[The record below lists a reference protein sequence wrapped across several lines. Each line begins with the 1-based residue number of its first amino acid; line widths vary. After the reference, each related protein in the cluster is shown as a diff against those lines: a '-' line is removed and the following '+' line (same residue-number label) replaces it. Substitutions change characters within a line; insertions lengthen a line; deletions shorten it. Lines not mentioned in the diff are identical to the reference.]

1 MPQLYADRR
10 AAFLTQHGKETLIG
24 PMLQT
29 KLGCQVIR
37 AEGYDTDRLG
47 TFSGEVP
54 RLESQLQT
62 AKRKARIGMELLGM
76 PLGLASEGAFVPDP
90 FGGMLPWNIELL
102 VWIDDERQLEV
113 IGMAQG
119 PARSLQ
125 RTVQDEAALMQFAQE
140 AGFPD
145 HQLMMRPEGV
155 AHPRVRKGLSD
166 THTLSSAFAA
176 CRQESPKG
184 QVWVE
189 NDLRA
194 FCNPTRQ
201 AMIVRA
207 AQDLIT
213 KLQTHCP
220 SCQRP
225 GYAVQERQ
233 TGLPCR
239 VCGLPTRMAKALVW
253 RCGGCGHTDVVP
265 AGDARH
271 ADPSRCDHCNP

>member
-1 MPQLYADRR
+1 MALPYAHRQT
-10 AAFLTQHGKETLIG
+10 AFLTQHGKESLIG
-24 PMLQT
+24 PMLQAA
-29 KLGCQVIR
+29 LGCQVVR

-62 AKRKARIGMELLGM
+62 ARRKARIGMELLGT
-76 PLGLASEGAFVPDP
+76 PVGLASEGAFVPDP

-140 AGFPD
+140 AGFPE

-155 AHPRVRKGLSD
+155 THPRVRKGLSD
-166 THTLSSAFAA
+166 ARTLRSAFAA

-194 FCNPTRQ
+194 FATP
-201 AMIVRA
+201 RA
-207 AQDLIT
+207 
-213 KLQTHCP
+213 
-220 SCQRP
+220 RP
-225 GYAVQERQ
+225 
-233 TGLPCR
+233 
-239 VCGLPTRMAKALVW
+239 
-253 RCGGCGHTDVVP
+253 
-265 AGDARH
+265 
-271 ADPSRCDHCNP
+271 